1 MQSPMKTVLR
11 ILSLSSEVHTCT
23 HGSVHRD
30 SWTHFA
36 IWKSCK
42 CSTWAP
48 QSFCNST
55 DKSQHP
61 AASKEPHELCQGR
74 LFSLS
79 LSTVCIS
86 HRQACYFVKTAFKLS
101 SPGQQITTNYYRR
114 QRQFKWQLC
123 FLIPSLKEKKS
134 FWQACLL
141 KDYIGTVRASDTA
154 QRSGV
159 HSTQLLF
166 QGNPA
171 ALHSQPVLQ
180 PGTQNPTVQSGS
192 KQAGSDHFK
201 NILLQLDSLPIF
213 VYTPS
218 CQWRCWKEWTSR
230 EKGFF

>member
-11 ILSLSSEVHTCT
+11 ILSLSTEVHSCT
-23 HGSVHRD
+23 HGRVHED

-48 QSFCNST
+48 QSFCNTS

-61 AASKEPHELCQGR
+61 AVSKESHELCLGR
-74 LFSLS
+74 LFSPS

-86 HRQACYFVKTAFKLS
+86 HRQACYFVKQLLNYPILVNRTLPTTTKDRGNLNDNCAFSFYLW
-101 SPGQQITTNYYRR
+101 R
-114 QRQFKWQLC
+114 
-123 FLIPSLKEKKS
+123 KKS

-141 KDYIGTVRASDTA
+141 KDYIGTVRASDSA

-166 QGNPA
+166 QGKA
-171 ALHSQPVLQ
+171 AAVHSQPVLQ
-180 PGTQNPTVQSGS
+180 PSTQNPLFSQGQIRQEVIIS
-192 KQAGSDHFK
+192 KISSYSWILYHFMS
-201 NILLQLDSLPIF
+201 IFLL
-213 VYTPS
+213 VN
-218 CQWRCWKEWTSR
+218 
-230 EKGFF
+230 